1 MKEMSVEY
9 KVDVMKSLVNVLT
22 TYPKQYPLI
31 NDFIM
36 HILKQESS
44 EDLRREAIQV
54 MSYEITE
61 IGGEAKKQCLQEI
74 AKFLS
79 SAKYEKIHFQI
90 LGIINREIKPED
102 VTSDLL
108 KSLIH

>member
-1 MKEMSVEY
+1 M
-9 KVDVMKSLVNVLT
+9 LA

-31 NDFIM
+31 NEFIM
-36 HILKQESS
+36 LILKEEKS

-74 AKFLS
+74 AKFLTL
-79 SAKYEKIHFQI
+79 ARYEKIHYQI
-90 LGIINREIKPED
+90 LGIINR
-102 VTSDLL
+102 
-108 KSLIH
+108 